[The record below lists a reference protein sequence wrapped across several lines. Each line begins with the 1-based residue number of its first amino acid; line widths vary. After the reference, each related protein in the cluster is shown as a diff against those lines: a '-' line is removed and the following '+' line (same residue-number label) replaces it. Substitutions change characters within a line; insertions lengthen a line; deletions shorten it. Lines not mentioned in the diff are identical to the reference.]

1 MRDKAEKFGSLFLLI
16 FSTGLAG
23 QFAGEGMHPVQW
35 AGAAVAVSGSLALA
49 FVTHRWPAGL
59 DRRA

>member
-1 MRDKAEKFGSLFLLI
+1 MRDKAEKFGSLFLMI

-35 AGAAVAVSGSLALA
+35 AGAALAVGGSVTLAWMA
-49 FVTHRWPAGL
+49 HRWPARA
-59 DRRA
+59 DRRL